1 MNFDQIKFRNLEING
16 GDDLLP
22 DGRNAHDLAAEDLRK
37 ELLHLEVPGVA
48 TLTKAQMI
56 GRYSQCLEYLVNEGS
71 PYSRTIN
78 AINMRA
84 AAKELGRRSA

>member
-1 MNFDQIKFRNLEING
+1 MSFADIKFRNLEING
-16 GDDLLP
+16 GDDPLP
-22 DGRNAHDLAAEDLRK
+22 DGRNAHDLAAEDLRR
-37 ELLHLEVPGVA
+37 ELHRLGVPGVA

-56 GRYSQCLEYLVNEGS
+56 GRYSQCLEYLVGGGS

-78 AINMRA
+78 AVNMRA